1 MKTILI
7 TGATRG
13 LGLAF
18 AEQLAQVPDVR
29 LVLAVRD
36 LEAGTA
42 LAARLSKTTEVVQ
55 LDMASS
61 DSIAAFLRAWHA
73 PIDVLINNAGLQVH
87 GPVAYSEDGVELSL
101 AVNHLGVLRLTM
113 GLLKHLDGGT
123 VLTIGSGT
131 HNPND
136 RAARLFGFRGG
147 RFTTISS
154 LAKGETDATTERQ
167 AGMDRYATS
176 KLAAMATMVELARR
190 HDNIRFLTLDP
201 GLMPGTGLVRTAPR
215 IIQLVWASV
224 MPLVVPLMPGASTP
238 AASAKSG
245 CQVVFD
251 PDGRSGAIYDHR
263 GHVSKDVWDRVYDA
277 DFGRMV
283 VDQSLAF
290 LDRDGLT
297 SHVA

>member
-18 AEQLAQVPDVR
+18 AERHVEVGDVR

-36 LEAGTA
+36 LDAGQELAKRLGKNVEA
-42 LAARLSKTTEVVQ
+42 VH

-61 DSIAAFLRAWHA
+61 RSIGAFLEAWTA
-73 PIDVLINNAGLQVH
+73 PVDALINNAGLQVH

-101 AVNHLGVLRLTM
+101 AVNHLGVLQLTM
-113 GLLKHLDGGT
+113 GLLRLLGGGT
-123 VLTIGSGT
+123 VMTIGSGT

-136 RAARLFGFRGG
+136 KLAGVFGFRGG
-147 RFTTISS
+147 RFSS
-154 LAKGETDATTERQ
+154 IEALAKGVTDATSERQ

-176 KLAAMATMVELARR
+176 KLAAMATTAELARR
-190 HDNIRFLTLDP
+190 HPDTRFMTLNP

-215 IIQLVWASV
+215 IIQAAWKFIL
-224 MPLVVPLMPGASTP
+224 PLAIPLMPGASTP
-238 AASAKSG
+238 AASAKAG
-245 CQVVFD
+245 CLVLMD
-251 PDGRSGAIYDHR
+251 PQSISGATYDH
-263 GHVSKDVWDRVYDA
+263 HAKVSTDVWGKVEDPA
-277 DFGRMV
+277 FGRLV

-290 LDRDGLT
+290 LRRDT
-297 SHVA
+297 AESAAA